1 MSHFIG
7 EQYRTLDRFL
17 WKVFSVAK
25 VISAVI
31 VTICLVVA
39 IFSGFGLIF
48 GGGKSF
54 ETPEFSS
61 LKEVIE
67 TRKTQ
72 QAYTNNYKDLET
84 KRKIEKEYGDDIEGI
99 VKKYNLPSDAYNI
112 FIKKLINMK
121 EEYRD
126 KFVEGL
132 EDFLDDAQ
140 DYIEDKGKES
150 KITII
155 DAANYYL
162 SSFDNEIQTVEM
174 SKASAQAGK
183 ITLLAILGGSLLIM
197 LGFLLIP
204 LLIQIEK
211 NTRKQELSEPQ

>member
-1 MSHFIG
+1 MYGI
-7 EQYRTLDRFL
+7 LDRFL

-25 VISAVI
+25 IISAAI
-31 VTICLVVA
+31 VTICLIVA

-61 LKEVIE
+61 LKEAIE
-67 TRKTQ
+67 TRRTQ
-72 QAYTNNYKDLET
+72 QTYTNNYNDLEI
-84 KRKIEKEYGDDIEGI
+84 KRRIEKEYGDDIEEI
-99 VKKYNLPSDAYNI
+99 VKKYNLPSNAYNV
-112 FIKKLINMK
+112 FINKLINMK

-150 KITII
+150 KITIT

-162 SSFDNEIQTVEM
+162 SAFDNEIQTVEM
-174 SKASAQAGK
+174 SKASASAEK
-183 ITLLAILGGSLLIM
+183 ITLLAVLGGSLLIM

-211 NTRKQELSEPQ
+211 NTRKQESPESQ